1 MDRLAAQ
8 LLSFWGTLQV
18 WQRAILIGVPAL
30 LIVGAV
36 AAIALVVGTPP
47 SRAPLFRDLDIAD
60 ASRIVG
66 ELKTRGVK
74 YTLENG
80 GRDVM
85 VPAAQV
91 YDLRLELA
99 GQGLPQG
106 NVGFEL
112 FDQNKLGITETG
124 IRIDFQRA
132 LQGELARTLEALVQV
147 QVARVILQIAP
158 ETSFLDTSSRSTAAV
173 ALTLA
178 PGQMLGEAQV
188 EGIKHLVSRAVPQLE
203 PEDVAII
210 DSHGTPLTGREG
222 AENGQML
229 AGLELAELRHR
240 LRQRLERHMENKIRQ
255 FLEDPYGA
263 GNVAASVALEMDF
276 RAIRSES
283 KLYTPVNGDQGIE
296 QYVEEH
302 RKRDNIGT
310 EQPGGVPGSTSNIPG
325 YLGIAGSEQEN
336 KESSEYDLI
345 VNYLVNEELREED
358 LPPGTIMRRTAAV
371 ALSTDS
377 WDAPT
382 KQTVDALVAS
392 AIGADLAAGDM
403 IDVQA
408 FQFSEEGTTAA
419 TVEYVASQR
428 WQAITR
434 IAGIVL
440 AVLLVGVAL
449 VFLRSLVLGAL
460 PREAALA
467 GTALGL
473 PGEAG
478 LGPAGEAA
486 DEFAMQK
493 LDELAATTMDR
504 MRTEISRL
512 IETEPDRV
520 AALLRSWLLEDS

>member
-8 LLSFWGTLQV
+8 LLQFWNTLQL
-18 WQRAILIGVPAL
+18 WQRALLIGVPAV
-30 LIVGAV
+30 LIVGA
-36 AAIALVVGTPP
+36 IAVISLVVGTPQTQV
-47 SRAPLFRDLDIAD
+47 PLFRDLELAD
-60 ASRIVG
+60 AGRIVS
-66 ELKTRGVK
+66 ELKTQGVD

-80 GRDVM
+80 GRDIM
-85 VPAAQV
+85 VPASQV

-112 FDQNKLGITETG
+112 FDQSKLGITETG

-147 QVARVILQIAP
+147 STARVILQIAP

-178 PGQMLGEAQV
+178 PGQMLGESQV

-210 DSHGTPLTGREG
+210 DGSGTPLTGREG

-263 GNVAASVALEMDF
+263 GNVAASVSLEVDF

-283 KLYTPVNGDQGIE
+283 KQYTPVVDDQGIE

-302 RKRDNIGT
+302 RKRDTTGS

-325 YLGIAGSEQEN
+325 YLGIAAGEEEN

-345 VNYLVNEELREED
+345 VNYLVNEELVEED
-358 LPPGTIMRRTAAV
+358 LPPGTITRRTAAV

-377 WDAPT
+377 WDRDT
-382 KQTVDALVAS
+382 KLRVDALVAS
-392 AIGADLAAGDM
+392 AIGADTVAGDV

-408 FQFSEEGTTAA
+408 FQFSDEGTTAA

-434 IAGIVL
+434 IAGILL

-449 VFLRSLVLGAL
+449 VFLRSMVMGVL

-467 GTALGL
+467 GGGLGL
-473 PGEAG
+473 PGEPG
-478 LGPAGEAA
+478 LGPGEAA

-493 LDELAATTMDR
+493 LDELGATTMDR

-512 IETEPDRV
+512 IDSEPERV
-520 AALLRSWLLEDS
+520 ASLLRSWLLEDS